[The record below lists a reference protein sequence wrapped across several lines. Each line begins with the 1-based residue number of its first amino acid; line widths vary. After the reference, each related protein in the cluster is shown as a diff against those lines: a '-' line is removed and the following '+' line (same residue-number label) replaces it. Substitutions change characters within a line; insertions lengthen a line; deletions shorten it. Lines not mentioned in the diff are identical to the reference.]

1 MRRFLPFVPALVLL
15 ASPALAGWT
24 MTQVISSSGGHGAG
38 AGDMTQKLWADGSSA
53 KIEFEATDN
62 PILKKGTYLLMQD
75 GGAKVFLVNPAEK
88 TYSRFD
94 LDAMGAGLDAMA
106 GSGFEMKIENPKME
120 KLSEEKGETMLG
132 YPTTHYRYHTTYTV
146 SISMPMGMKTSMA
159 TDSTEDVWTTTAI
172 DLGTLGK
179 SMSKLGGGAMM
190 KEISK
195 LSEMEKSKATGLPLK
210 RVVVSLTKSTG
221 TGMMA
226 KMMGGGGDS
235 ATTVTTEV
243 KEAAET
249 SVPAATF
256 QIPAGYTETEMMQ
269 RGPGMPN
276 MNEGRP
282 KPPGR

>member
-1 MRRFLPFVPALVLL
+1 MRRFLPLVPTLVLL
-15 ASPALAGWT
+15 ASPAFAGWT
-24 MTQVISSSGGHGAG
+24 MTQVISSTGGRGAG

-62 PILKKGTYLLMQD
+62 PMLKKGTYILMQD
-75 GGAKVFLVNPAEK
+75 GGAKVFMVSPADK

-106 GSGFEMKIENPKME
+106 GSGVEMKIENPKME
-120 KLSEEKGETMLG
+120 KLSEAKGENMLG

-190 KEISK
+190 KEIAK
-195 LSEMEKSKATGLPLK
+195 LAEMEKAKATGMPLK
-210 RVVVSLTKSTG
+210 RIIVSTTKSTG

-226 KMMGGGGDS
+226 KMMSGGGDS
-235 ATTVTTEV
+235 TITTTTEV

-249 SVPAATF
+249 SIPAATF
-256 QIPAGYTETEMMQ
+256 QIPTGYSETEMMQ
-269 RGPGMPN
+269 RGPAMPD
-276 MNEGRP
+276 MNHPHPNHG
-282 KPPGR
+282 